1 MSNMSVFALI
11 VASLIATVYGGAIAP
26 VLPLAA
32 SVPYATSY
40 SAHSVNHAIAA
51 PVVAAPAAPIVAA
64 PAAYSALPAAYP
76 YSAYPYSAYP
86 YSAYPYAAYPYSA
99 YPYSVVARR

>member
-1 MSNMSVFALI
+1 QISFFALI
-11 VASLIATVYGGAIAP
+11 VASLAATVYGG

-32 SVPYATSY
+32 SIPYATSY

-51 PVVAAPAAPIVAA
+51 PVVAAPVAPVVAA

-86 YSAYPYAAYPYSA
+86 YSAYPYSAYPYSA
-99 YPYSVVARR
+99 YSAVPTAVVAK